1 MGLPRNMKILLAPDK
16 FKGSIDSITL
26 CRLMQQEIIASYPDA
41 EVESF
46 PMADGGDGYAAIV
59 KHYFNTSDAQVLTVD
74 PLGRQIK
81 ATYQISKETST
92 AYIEMAAASG
102 FALLAPHELDPMKAS
117 TYGTGLMILDA
128 IKRGSKE
135 IFLGIG
141 GSATN
146 DGGTGMA
153 DALGYMLLDKN
164 GDPLEACG
172 ENLASINEIIMPET
186 DLLEDIHFTV
196 AYDVSNPFFGLDG
209 AAHVYAPQKGATAAQ
224 VDELDEGLKHLD
236 TVFMKY
242 FGRSVEVAPGA
253 GAAGGM
259 GGGCDIFLGARLVPG
274 VDHLIAAVGLD
285 NKIASAD
292 ILITGEGRL
301 DEQSFQ
307 GKVIGKLVDHARKH
321 GTKLY
326 AICGDSSMNI
336 KDLNAMGVDRLVT
349 LASLAGSKEEAMAH
363 PDKFLSAAIKKI
375 L

>member
-1 MGLPRNMKILLAPDK
+1 MKILLAPDK
-16 FKGSIDSITL
+16 FKGSIDSIKL
-26 CRLMQQEIIASYPDA
+26 CKLMQQEITAIYPDA

-46 PMADGGDGYAAIV
+46 PLADGGDGYAAIV
-59 KHYFNTSDAQVLTVD
+59 KHYFNTTDAQVLTVD

-81 ATYQISKETST
+81 ATYQISTEIST

-102 FALLAPHELDPMKAS
+102 LALLAPHELDPMKAS

-128 IKRGSKE
+128 IKRGAKE

-146 DGGTGMA
+146 DGGIGMA
-153 DALGYMLLDKN
+153 DALGYMFLDRN

-172 ENLASINEIIMPET
+172 ENLAAINEIIMPET

-242 FGRSVEVAPGA
+242 FGRSVEVAPGS

-259 GGGCDIFLGARLVPG
+259 GGGCDVFLGARLVPG
-274 VDHLIAAVGLD
+274 VDHLIAAIGLD
-285 NKIASAD
+285 NKIAAAD

-307 GKVIGKLVDHARKH
+307 GKVLGKLIGHARTH

-326 AICGDSSMNI
+326 AICGDSAMPI
-336 KDLNAMGVDRLVT
+336 KDLNALGVDRLVT
-349 LASLAGSKEEAMAH
+349 LTALAGSKEEAMVH

>member
-1 MGLPRNMKILLAPDK
+1 MKILLAPDK

-26 CRLMQQEIIASYPDA
+26 CKLMQQAIVASYPDA

-46 PMADGGDGYAAIV
+46 PMADGGDGYSSII
-59 KHYFNTSDAQVLTVD
+59 KHYFGTNDAQALTVD
-74 PLGRQIK
+74 PLMRQIK
-81 ATYQISKETST
+81 ASYQISQDGSA

-102 FALLAPHELDPMKAS
+102 LALLADNERNPMKTS
-117 TYGTGLMILDA
+117 SYGTGLMILDA
-128 IKRGSKE
+128 IKRGAKE
-135 IFLGIG
+135 IYLGIG

-146 DGGTGMA
+146 DGGIGMA
-153 DALGYMLLDKN
+153 DALGYIFLDKN
-164 GDPLEACG
+164 GDPLEPCG
-172 ENLASINEIIMPET
+172 ENLSSINEIVMPET

-209 AAHVYAPQKGATAAQ
+209 AAHVYAPQKGADAAQ

-259 GGGCDIFLGARLVPG
+259 GGGCDVFLGARLVPG
-274 VDHLIAAVGLD
+274 IDYLIESISLDDKIAA
-285 NKIASAD
+285 AD

-307 GKVIGKLVDHARKH
+307 GKVLGKLIGHARTH

-349 LASLAGSKEEAMAH
+349 LTALAGSKEEAMAH

>member
-1 MGLPRNMKILLAPDK
+1 
-16 FKGSIDSITL
+16 
-26 CRLMQQEIIASYPDA
+26 
-41 EVESF
+41 
-46 PMADGGDGYAAIV
+46 
-59 KHYFNTSDAQVLTVD
+59 
-74 PLGRQIK
+74 
-81 ATYQISKETST
+81 
-92 AYIEMAAASG
+92 
-102 FALLAPHELDPMKAS
+102 
-117 TYGTGLMILDA
+117 
-128 IKRGSKE
+128 
-135 IFLGIG
+135 
-141 GSATN
+141 
-146 DGGTGMA
+146 
-153 DALGYMLLDKN
+153 
-164 GDPLEACG
+164 
-172 ENLASINEIIMPET
+172 
-186 DLLEDIHFTV
+186 
-196 AYDVSNPFFGLDG
+196 
-209 AAHVYAPQKGATAAQ
+209 
-224 VDELDEGLKHLD
+224 
-236 TVFMKY
+236 
-242 FGRSVEVAPGA
+242 VAPGA

>member
-186 DLLEDIHFTV
+186 DVLEDIHFTV
-196 AYDVSNPFFGLDG
+196 AYDVSIPFFGLDG
-209 AAHVYAPQKGATAAQ
+209 AAHVYAPQKGADAAQ

-259 GGGCDIFLGARLVPG
+259 GGGCDVFLGARLVPG
-274 VDHLIAAVGLD
+274 VDHLISTVGLD
-285 NKIASAD
+285 EKIAASD

>member
-1 MGLPRNMKILLAPDK
+1 MKILLAPDK
-16 FKGSIDSITL
+16 FKGSIDSISL
-26 CRLMQQEIIASYPDA
+26 CKLMQEEILASYPDA

-59 KHYFNTSDAQVLTVD
+59 KHYFKTSDAQVLTVD
-74 PLGRQIK
+74 ALGRQIK

-102 FALLAPHELDPMKAS
+102 LALLAPHELDPMKAS

-128 IKRGSKE
+128 IKRGAKE

-146 DGGTGMA
+146 DGGIGMA
-153 DALGYMLLDKN
+153 DALGYMFLDRN
-164 GDPLEACG
+164 GDPLEASG

-259 GGGCDIFLGARLVPG
+259 GGGCDVFLGARLVPG
-274 VDHLIAAVGLD
+274 VDHLISTVGLD
-285 NKIASAD
+285 EKIAAAD

-307 GKVIGKLVDHARKH
+307 GKVVGKLIGHARNH

-326 AICGDSSMNI
+326 AICGDSSMPI

-349 LASLAGSKEEAMAH
+349 LASLAGSKEESMAH

>member
-1 MGLPRNMKILLAPDK
+1 
-16 FKGSIDSITL
+16 
-26 CRLMQQEIIASYPDA
+26 
-41 EVESF
+41 
-46 PMADGGDGYAAIV
+46 
-59 KHYFNTSDAQVLTVD
+59 
-74 PLGRQIK
+74 
-81 ATYQISKETST
+81 
-92 AYIEMAAASG
+92 
-102 FALLAPHELDPMKAS
+102 MKAS

-128 IKRGSKE
+128 IKRGAKE

-146 DGGTGMA
+146 DGGIGMA
-153 DALGYMLLDKN
+153 DALGYMFLDRN

-259 GGGCDIFLGARLVPG
+259 GGGCDVFLGARLVPG
-274 VDHLIAAVGLD
+274 VNHLIATLGLD
-285 NKIASAD
+285 DKIAAAD

-301 DEQSFQ
+301 
-307 GKVIGKLVDHARKH
+307 H

-326 AICGDSSMNI
+326 AICGDSSMPI

-349 LASLAGSKEEAMAH
+349 LAALAGSKEEAMAH